1 MKRLARASCLLT
13 VMIAGAY
20 SMAADTIKVFNRP
33 LTAFTRAEAL
43 IVRAVPDMNNG
54 ALLSSSDARTLLD
67 MTLKKQFPHE
77 NLDDKHFYC
86 IVNVVLWATSASGTS
101 RVPGTPRWYIYHE
114 GDWSDADFSLNNRI
128 FGQKKIWMLVVHL
141 SKTSDYTLAYQVR
154 ITKKLPA
161 NIQNL
166 KDLASFALGP
176 VAEAESEN
184 SNDFWA
190 VGPIDVDNPS
200 DVSITPQITPAS
212 GAAQKL
218 DDKEAKFDNEGL
230 YRWDVSFGLPV
241 TSTKQVQFDTANNT
255 ITPKTIDRQNLTA
268 LLNFY
273 PVPVDIKGSTFARYP
288 FLVGGVS
295 LQSQPLHKAIAGI
308 GWGPAF
314 ANFYAGALILT
325 EPRPI
330 PGSTTLR
337 NTHHTKFTF
346 GLNLPVKG
354 VLGKLGVKTK

>member
-1 MKRLARASCLLT
+1 MKRFARASCLLA

-20 SMAADTIKVFNRP
+20 SIAADTIKVFNRP
-33 LTAFTRAEAL
+33 LNAFTTGEAVD
-43 IVRAVPDMNNG
+43 VRKIPNMTNG
-54 ALLSSSDARTLLD
+54 ALLSSSDARNLLD
-67 MTLKKQFPHE
+67 MTLKTKFPDV

-86 IVNVVLWATSASGTS
+86 IINVILWASSSDSSDTH
-101 RVPGTPRWYIYHE
+101 RVPGTPRWYVYHG

-128 FGQKKIWMLVVHL
+128 FGEKRIWMLVVHL
-141 SKTSDYTLAYQVR
+141 GAELNYTLDYQVR

-166 KDLASFALGP
+166 KDLASFVLP
-176 VAEAESEN
+176 KTEAEIQTE
-184 SNDFWA
+184 DLWA

-200 DVSITPQITPAS
+200 DVNITPQIAPAS
-212 GAAQKL
+212 GAAKKL

-241 TSTKQVQFDTANNT
+241 TSTKQVQFDSTNNT
-255 ITPKTIDRQNLTA
+255 LTPKTIERQNLTA

-273 PVPVDIKGSTFARYP
+273 PVPVDIKGPNFARYP

-295 LQSQPLHKAIAGI
+295 LQSQPLHKAVAGI

-314 ANFYAGALILT
+314 ANVYAGALILT

-330 PGSTTLR
+330 PGSTVLR

-354 VLGKLGVKTK
+354 VLGKLGVKTN